1 MDEEIVDLALESSK
15 TYRVLNG
22 RVVGWIDNK
31 QALRQAVEKLLHT
44 ERYTYEIYTDEY
56 GIELQSLI
64 GASFELVEAEISRII
79 KEALLVDERI
89 VEVTDITAQ
98 KIDSTSLLITFSV
111 ESIFGTL
118 AFEEVV
124 A

>member
-22 RVVGWIDNK
+22 RVIGWIDNK

-44 ERYTYEIYTDEY
+44 ERFMYEIYTDEY

>member
-1 MDEEIVDLALESSK
+1 MDDIELELDASK

-31 QALRQAVEKLLHT
+31 QALRQAIEKLLHT
-44 ERYTYEIYTDEY
+44 ERYMYEIYTDEY
-56 GIELQSLI
+56 GVELQALI
-64 GASFELVEAEISRII
+64 GESFDLVEAEIGRII
-79 KEALLVDERI
+79 KEALLADDRI
-89 VEVTDITAQ
+89 VNVENIQAT
-98 KIDSTSLLITFSV
+98 KLDSTSLLITFSV
-111 ESIFGTL
+111 ESIFGAL

>member
-1 MDEEIVDLALESSK
+1 MDEEVVDLALESSK

-22 RVVGWIDNK
+22 RVIGWIDNK
-31 QALRQAVEKLLHT
+31 QALRQAIEKLLHT
-44 ERYTYEIYTDEY
+44 ERYMYEIYTDEY
-56 GIELQSLI
+56 GVELQALI
-64 GASFELVEAEISRII
+64 GESFDLVEAEIGRVI

-89 VEVTDITAQ
+89 VSVENIQAT
-98 KIDSTSLLITFSV
+98 KLDSTSLLITFSV

>member
-1 MDEEIVDLALESSK
+1 MDDTELELDASR

-31 QALRQAVEKLLHT
+31 QALRQAIEKLLHT
-44 ERYTYEIYTDEY
+44 ERYMYEIYTDEY
-56 GIELQSLI
+56 GIELQALI
-64 GASFELVEAEISRII
+64 GENFDLVEAEIGRII
-79 KEALLVDERI
+79 KEALLADDRI
-89 VEVTDITAQ
+89 VSVENIQAT
-98 KIDSTSLLITFSV
+98 KLDSTSLLITFSV

>member
-1 MDEEIVDLALESSK
+1 MDDTELELDASR

-31 QALRQAVEKLLHT
+31 QALRQAIEKLLHT
-44 ERYTYEIYTDEY
+44 ERYMYEIYTDEY
-56 GIELQSLI
+56 GIELQALI
-64 GASFELVEAEISRII
+64 GENFDLVEAEIGRII
-79 KEALLVDERI
+79 KEALLADDRI
-89 VEVTDITAQ
+89 VSVDNIQAT
-98 KIDSTSLLITFSV
+98 KLDSTSLLITFSV

>member
-1 MDEEIVDLALESSK
+1 MDEETVDLALESSK

-22 RVVGWIDNK
+22 RVIGWIDNK

-44 ERYTYEIYTDEY
+44 ERYMYEIYTDEY
-56 GIELQSLI
+56 GIELQALI
-64 GASFELVEAEISRII
+64 GESFDLVEAEIGRVI
-79 KEALLVDERI
+79 KEALLADDRI
-89 VEVTDITAQ
+89 VSVENIQAT
-98 KIDSTSLLITFSV
+98 KLDSTSLLITFSV
-111 ESIFGTL
+111 ASIFGTL

>member
-22 RVVGWIDNK
+22 RVIGWIDNK

-44 ERYTYEIYTDEY
+44 ERFMYEIYTDEY
-56 GIELQSLI
+56 GIELQGLI

>member
-44 ERYTYEIYTDEY
+44 ERYMYEIYTDEY
-56 GIELQSLI
+56 GIELQALI
-64 GASFELVEAEISRII
+64 GESFDLVEAEIGRVI
-79 KEALLVDERI
+79 KEALLADDRI
-89 VEVTDITAQ
+89 VSVENIQAT
-98 KIDSTSLLITFSV
+98 KLDSTSLLITFSV

>member
-1 MDEEIVDLALESSK
+1 MDNIELELDASK

-31 QALRQAVEKLLHT
+31 QALRQAIEKLLHT
-44 ERYTYEIYTDEY
+44 ERYMCEIYTDEY
-56 GIELQSLI
+56 GIELQALI
-64 GASFELVEAEISRII
+64 GENFDLVEAEIGRII
-79 KEALLVDERI
+79 KEALLADDRI
-89 VEVTDITAQ
+89 VSVENIQAT
-98 KIDSTSLLITFSV
+98 KLDSTSLLITFSV

>member
-1 MDEEIVDLALESSK
+1 MDDTELELDASK

-31 QALRQAVEKLLHT
+31 QALRQAIEKLLHT
-44 ERYTYEIYTDEY
+44 ERYMYEIYTDEY
-56 GIELQSLI
+56 GIEMQALI
-64 GASFELVEAEISRII
+64 GENFDLVEAEIGRII
-79 KEALLVDERI
+79 KEALLADDRVVS
-89 VEVTDITAQ
+89 VENIQAT
-98 KIDSTSLLITFSV
+98 KLDSTSLLITFSV
-111 ESIFGTL
+111 ASIFGTL

>member
-1 MDEEIVDLALESSK
+1 MDEEVVDLALESSK

-22 RVVGWIDNK
+22 RVIGWIDNK

-44 ERYTYEIYTDEY
+44 ERFIYEIYTDEY
-56 GIELQSLI
+56 GIELQGLI

-98 KIDSTSLLITFSV
+98 KIDSTSLLIMFSV

>member
-1 MDEEIVDLALESSK
+1 MDDTELELDASK

-31 QALRQAVEKLLHT
+31 QALRQAIEKLLHT
-44 ERYTYEIYTDEY
+44 ERYMHEIYTDEY
-56 GIELQSLI
+56 GIELQALI
-64 GASFELVEAEISRII
+64 GENFDLVEAEIGRII
-79 KEALLVDERI
+79 KEALLADDRVVS
-89 VEVTDITAQ
+89 VENIQAT
-98 KIDSTSLLITFSV
+98 KLDSTSLLITFSV

>member
-22 RVVGWIDNK
+22 RVIGWIDNK

-44 ERYTYEIYTDEY
+44 ERFMYEIYTDEY
-56 GIELQSLI
+56 GIEVQGLI

-89 VEVTDITAQ
+89 VSVENIQAT
-98 KIDSTSLLITFSV
+98 KLDSTSLLITFSV

>member
-1 MDEEIVDLALESSK
+1 MDEEVVDLALESSK

-22 RVVGWIDNK
+22 RVIGWIDNK

-44 ERYTYEIYTDEY
+44 ERFMYEIYTDEY
-56 GIELQSLI
+56 GIELQGLI

-98 KIDSTSLLITFSV
+98 KIDSTSLLIMFSV

>member
-1 MDEEIVDLALESSK
+1 MDDTELELDASR

-31 QALRQAVEKLLHT
+31 QALRQAIEKLLHT
-44 ERYTYEIYTDEY
+44 ERYMYEIYTDEY
-56 GIELQSLI
+56 GIELQALI
-64 GASFELVEAEISRII
+64 GENFDLVESEIGRII
-79 KEALLVDERI
+79 KEALLADDLI
-89 VEVTDITAQ
+89 VSVENIQAT
-98 KIDSTSLLITFSV
+98 KLDSTSLLITFSV

>member
-1 MDEEIVDLALESSK
+1 MDDTELELDASK

-31 QALRQAVEKLLHT
+31 QALRQAIEKLLHT
-44 ERYTYEIYTDEY
+44 ERYMYEIYTDEY
-56 GIELQSLI
+56 GIELQALI
-64 GASFELVEAEISRII
+64 GENFDLVEAEIGRII
-79 KEALLVDERI
+79 KEALLADDRI
-89 VEVTDITAQ
+89 VSVENIQAT
-98 KIDSTSLLITFSV
+98 KLDSTSLLVTFSV

>member
-44 ERYTYEIYTDEY
+44 ERYMYEIYTDEY

-64 GASFELVEAEISRII
+64 GASFELVEAEINRIV

-89 VEVTDITAQ
+89 VEVTDIAVQ
-98 KIDSTSLLITFSV
+98 KIDSTSLLVSFNV
-111 ESIFGTL
+111 QSIFGTL

>member
-1 MDEEIVDLALESSK
+1 MDDTELELDASK

-31 QALRQAVEKLLHT
+31 QALRQAIEKLLHT
-44 ERYTYEIYTDEY
+44 ERYMYEIYTDEY
-56 GIELQSLI
+56 GIELQALI
-64 GASFELVEAEISRII
+64 GENFDLVEAEIGRII
-79 KEALLVDERI
+79 KEALLADDRI
-89 VEVTDITAQ
+89 VSVDTIQAT
-98 KIDSTSLLITFSV
+98 KLDSTSLLITFSV

>member
-1 MDEEIVDLALESSK
+1 MDDIELELDASK

-31 QALRQAVEKLLHT
+31 QALRQAIEKLLHT
-44 ERYTYEIYTDEY
+44 ERYMHEIYTDEY
-56 GIELQSLI
+56 GIELQTLI
-64 GASFELVEAEISRII
+64 GENFDLVEAEIGRII
-79 KEALLVDERI
+79 KEALLADDRI
-89 VEVTDITAQ
+89 VSVENIQAT
-98 KIDSTSLLITFSV
+98 KLDSTSLLITFSV

>member
-22 RVVGWIDNK
+22 RVIGWIDNK

-44 ERYTYEIYTDEY
+44 ERFMYEIYTDEY

-64 GASFELVEAEISRII
+64 GASFELVEAEIGRVI
-79 KEALLVDERI
+79 KEALLADDRI
-89 VEVTDITAQ
+89 VSVENIQAT
-98 KIDSTSLLITFSV
+98 KLDSTSLLITFSV

>member
-1 MDEEIVDLALESSK
+1 MDDIELELDASK

-31 QALRQAVEKLLHT
+31 QALRQAIEKLLHT
-44 ERYTYEIYTDEY
+44 ERYMYEIYTDEY
-56 GIELQSLI
+56 GIELQALI
-64 GASFELVEAEISRII
+64 GENFDLVESEIGRII
-79 KEALLVDERI
+79 KEALLADDRI
-89 VEVTDITAQ
+89 VSVENIQAT
-98 KIDSTSLLITFSV
+98 KLDSTSLLITFNV

>member
-1 MDEEIVDLALESSK
+1 MDDIELELDASK

-31 QALRQAVEKLLHT
+31 QALRQAIEKLLHT
-44 ERYTYEIYTDEY
+44 GRYMYEIYTDEY
-56 GIELQSLI
+56 GIELQALI
-64 GASFELVEAEISRII
+64 GENFDLVEAEIGRII
-79 KEALLVDERI
+79 KEALLADDRI
-89 VEVTDITAQ
+89 VSVENIQAT
-98 KIDSTSLLITFSV
+98 KLDSTSLLITFNV

>member
-1 MDEEIVDLALESSK
+1 MDDIELELDASK

-31 QALRQAVEKLLHT
+31 QALRQAIEKLLHT
-44 ERYTYEIYTDEY
+44 ERYMYEIYTDEY
-56 GIELQSLI
+56 GIELQALI
-64 GASFELVEAEISRII
+64 GENFDLVEAEIGRIL
-79 KEALLVDERI
+79 KEALLADDRVVS
-89 VEVTDITAQ
+89 VENIQAT
-98 KIDSTSLLITFSV
+98 KLDSTSLLITFSV

>member
-1 MDEEIVDLALESSK
+1 MDEEVVDLALESSK

-22 RVVGWIDNK
+22 RVIGWIDNK

-44 ERYTYEIYTDEY
+44 ERFMYEIYTDEY
-56 GIELQSLI
+56 GIELQGLI

>member
-1 MDEEIVDLALESSK
+1 MDDTELELDASK

-31 QALRQAVEKLLHT
+31 QALRQAIEKLLHT
-44 ERYTYEIYTDEY
+44 ERYMYEIYTDEY
-56 GIELQSLI
+56 GIELQALI
-64 GASFELVEAEISRII
+64 GENFDLVEAEIGRII
-79 KEALLVDERI
+79 KEALLADDRI
-89 VEVTDITAQ
+89 VSVENIQAT
-98 KIDSTSLLITFSV
+98 KLDSTSLLVAFSV

>member
-1 MDEEIVDLALESSK
+1 MDDTELELDASR

-31 QALRQAVEKLLHT
+31 QALRQAIEKLLHT
-44 ERYTYEIYTDEY
+44 ERYMHEIYTDEY
-56 GIELQSLI
+56 GIELQALI
-64 GASFELVEAEISRII
+64 GENFDLVEAEIGRII
-79 KEALLVDERI
+79 KEALLADDRVVN
-89 VEVTDITAQ
+89 VENIQAT
-98 KIDSTSLLITFSV
+98 KLDSTSLLITFSV

>member
-1 MDEEIVDLALESSK
+1 MDDIELELDASK

-31 QALRQAVEKLLHT
+31 QALRQAIEKLLHT
-44 ERYTYEIYTDEY
+44 ERYMYEIYTDEY
-56 GIELQSLI
+56 GIELQALI
-64 GASFELVEAEISRII
+64 GENFDLVEAEIGRII
-79 KEALLVDERI
+79 KEALLADDRI
-89 VEVTDITAQ
+89 VSVENIQAT
-98 KIDSTSLLITFSV
+98 KLGSTSLLITFSV

>member
-1 MDEEIVDLALESSK
+1 MDDIELELDASK

-31 QALRQAVEKLLHT
+31 QAIRQAIEKLLHT
-44 ERYTYEIYTDEY
+44 ERYMYEIYTDEY
-56 GIELQSLI
+56 GIELQALI
-64 GASFELVEAEISRII
+64 GENFDLVEAEIGRII
-79 KEALLVDERI
+79 KEALLADDRI
-89 VEVTDITAQ
+89 VSVDNIQAT
-98 KIDSTSLLITFSV
+98 KLDSTSLLVTFSV

>member
-1 MDEEIVDLALESSK
+1 MDDTELELDASK

-31 QALRQAVEKLLHT
+31 QALRQAIEKLLHT
-44 ERYTYEIYTDEY
+44 ERYMYEIYTDEY
-56 GIELQSLI
+56 GIELQALI
-64 GASFELVEAEISRII
+64 GENFDLVEAEIGRII
-79 KEALLVDERI
+79 KEALLADDRI
-89 VEVTDITAQ
+89 VSVNTIQAT
-98 KIDSTSLLITFSV
+98 KLDSTSLLVTFSV